1 MTHPSQSS
9 SHFSFEQGVPLGQ
22 ICRLPGENPFL
33 DLAQLADE
41 SISLDSLVIG
51 SDHPLTWLHATPT
64 GTPSLGVEI
73 DACERPAGISLPGV
87 DGSSSGQVKS
97 SEAAT
102 QFSERSFSVSESCWT
117 VSLSEGCSPD
127 ASLNTVASLYLLG
140 GIEPAPAPNVT
151 QQCTGVSANALTAIQ
166 RDNLPFVAFDSF
178 INERR
183 KWMSKAAA
191 SDQASWGSKAVARP
205 KGRVVSGE
213 EVWSNPPVVHRSAC
227 QELPQIHFCS
237 TSRSPISLSSAP
249 TMEQLPF
256 PEAPCDLSF
265 QDESVSVDPWPLL
278 ADDDDDDDDDF
289 CADED
294 LGTVPDERTA
304 TPVCLMIP
312 DVPDDRTPVALS
324 SLWPPASESAAAAAA
339 APMAGF
345 AQAQVTP
352 SAPSGRL
359 PVEGRT
365 GLDSCIPDVRF
376 QTKRESRVKDSRLP
390 GHHTQTNLQD
400 FLGRRHAFHNETQQ
414 LGFVSDNGRQFFKK
428 KFDGRLTL
436 VTENSVHT
444 GGVAK
449 YMVQFSDGQMSGADG
464 VGFVFSS
471 KLPCTQNIQLI
482 SSVFVNK
489 GGCICLRSGAEL
501 VRSTVSVKRLEVG
514 DWIGMTVD
522 LDKRVVE
529 FVIFPAKG
537 RSSPSKSIFDFGT
550 AFRSMG
556 NRMPALPPT
565 LSGYL
570 TCVVKNT
577 GVELTIGS

>member
-102 QFSERSFSVSESCWT
+102 QFSERSFSNSESCWT
-117 VSLSEGCSPD
+117 VSLSEGE
-127 ASLNTVASLYLLG
+127 VAVTIG

-191 SDQASWGSKAVARP
+191 SDQPSWGSKAVARP

-213 EVWSNPPVVHRSAC
+213 ELWSNPPIVHRSAC

-237 TSRSPISLSSAP
+237 TSRSPISASSAP
-249 TMEQLPF
+249 TLEQLPF
-256 PEAPCDLSF
+256 PEAPCDLS
-265 QDESVSVDPWPLL
+265 ESNDPWVTSENVDPWALL

-289 CADED
+289 GADED

-312 DVPDDRTPVALS
+312 DVPDERTPVALS
-324 SLWPPASESAAAAAA
+324 SLRPPASESAVA

-365 GLDSCIPDVRF
+365 GLDSCIPEVKF
-376 QTKRESRVKDSRLP
+376 QTRQAQRLQDKPDSCKPDSRLP
-390 GHHTQTNLQD
+390 GHHTQTNLQE

-501 VRSTVSVKRLEVG
+501 VRSTVSVKCLEVG

-556 NRMPALPPT
+556 DRMPALPST